1 MKKFLLGIGGFFVFI
16 IILAAFLPG
25 PWAWNF
31 GTILGHIT
39 YAIAW
44 PFMYEPQSTAGRLIQ
59 ILFIWALIFTIP
71 ILIVK
76 FISYLKRKT
85 KKTEVKPLKIEQEL
99 RAKFPL
105 LENYFNDVFK
115 WLRKEVK
122 NKHEALTAAAKTKG
136 VLPENMPYVLLFFQV
151 TEQLKSGEW
160 YVHRGMLNMQGED
173 MYALWKYLLEKLEQY
188 KYFPAEDFT
197 QRRKEMTEWI
207 KTNG

>member
-1 MKKFLLGIGGFFVFI
+1 MGTYFHNSNTDSKIYFLLKKE
-16 IILAAFLPG
+16 
-25 PWAWNF
+25 N
-31 GTILGHIT
+31 
-39 YAIAW
+39 
-44 PFMYEPQSTAGRLIQ
+44 
-59 ILFIWALIFTIP
+59 
-71 ILIVK
+71 
-76 FISYLKRKT
+76 

-136 VLPENMPYVLLFFQV
+136 VPAGNMPYVILFFQV
-151 TEQLKSGEW
+151 TEQLKLGEW

-197 QRRKEMTEWI
+197 QRRKEMAEWI

>member
-1 MKKFLLGIGGFFVFI
+1 MKKFLLGIGGFFVFV
-16 IILAAFLPG
+16 IILAACLPG

-31 GTILGHIT
+31 GTILGHIA

-44 PFMYEPQSTAGRLIQ
+44 PFVYEPQGTTGRLIQ
-59 ILFIWALIFTIP
+59 ILFVWAVIFTIP
-71 ILIVK
+71 ILIIK
-76 FISYLKRKT
+76 FISYLKKKT
-85 KKTEVKPLKIEQEL
+85 KKSKTKPLKIEQEL

-122 NKHEALTAAAKTKG
+122 NNQTALTAAAKTKG
-136 VLPENMPYVLLFFQV
+136 VSPENMPYVLLFFQV

-160 YVHRGMLNMQGED
+160 YVRRGMLNMQGED
-173 MYALWKYLLEKLEQY
+173 MYALWKYLLEKLEHY

-197 QRRKEMTEWI
+197 QRRKEMAEWI